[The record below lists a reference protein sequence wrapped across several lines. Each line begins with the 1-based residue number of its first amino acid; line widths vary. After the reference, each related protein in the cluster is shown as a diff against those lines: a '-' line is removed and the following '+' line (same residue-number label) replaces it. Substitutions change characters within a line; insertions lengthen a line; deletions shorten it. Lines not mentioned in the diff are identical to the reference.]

1 MRIQTQLSSL
11 LLASLLAMTGCG
23 TQQIEQTS
31 TMDSQP
37 VGARHS
43 SPHLQTDDDS
53 VNANNTDLN
62 NADPADPPV
71 DYPVRPFPTQTF
83 YQLLVAE
90 FAGMRGDV
98 QLAVDKYIEQAQ
110 ITRDPNVI
118 ERAVRT
124 ASFARKT
131 AALQELSDLWI
142 EVDPESIEARKLA
155 FYYLTRDGDVENA
168 FKYAKLILQ
177 QGDGEPLVVL
187 PGFARKISF
196 DRRKLLL
203 GEYTLLERT
212 YPDNRNILLGK
223 MQLESQQNDI
233 KQALKT
239 GKKLLQLEP
248 DNESARLAIAQ
259 MLYQHGE
266 HKSAIAIL
274 DQGIDRNPQSKKLH
288 LQLIRFVAETDL
300 AEAQRKMTQLV
311 ADHPDDVDL
320 QFTFALL
327 NKQLGLRDEASQTF
341 HEMITLNRRVAD
353 AHYQLAIMA
362 EEDGHT
368 AEAISHYTLVGEG
381 RNLLPA
387 TARLTQLMSDSG
399 QITEARLYLHR
410 LRLEHPE
417 LVVPFYRMESELLV
431 EVERYHSAYTLL
443 SESLV
448 EYPENFDLLY
458 TRSLVS
464 EKLNDIASMEQDL
477 RTILNQDADNVSALN
492 ALGYSLANHTD
503 RYDEALVLVS
513 QALAIKPDDPAIID
527 SMGWVLYRLGNN
539 EEALVRLREA
549 FNTMPDPEVATH
561 LGEVL
566 WISGEKDEAMS
577 VWRNALELDPNSEYL
592 LDTLNR
598 FEVEL

>member
-1 MRIQTQLSSL
+1 
-11 LLASLLAMTGCG
+11 MTGCG

>member
-1 MRIQTQLSSL
+1 MRMQTQLSSL
-11 LLASLLAMTGCG
+11 LLASLLAVTGCA
-23 TQQIEQTS
+23 TQQIEQAS
-31 TMDSQP
+31 TVDGQS
-37 VGARHS
+37 VDARHS
-43 SPHLQTDDDS
+43 SPDLQTDDDS
-53 VNANNTDLN
+53 ANANNTDPN
-62 NADPADPPV
+62 SADPVDTPA

-124 ASFARKT
+124 ASFARNT

-155 FYYLTRDGDVENA
+155 FYYLTRDGDVESA
-168 FKYAKLILQ
+168 FEYAKLILQ

-187 PGFARKISF
+187 PGFARKISI
-196 DRRKLLL
+196 DRRKQLLH
-203 GEYTLLERT
+203 EYAQLERS

-239 GKKLLQLEP
+239 GKKLLKLEP

-259 MLYQHGE
+259 MLYQHDE

-362 EEDGHT
+362 EEDGRT

-387 TARLTQLMSDSG
+387 TARMTQLMSDSG
-399 QITEARLYLHR
+399 QISEARLYLHR

-443 SESLV
+443 SVSLA
-448 EYPENFDLLY
+448 EYPQNFDLLY

-477 RTILNQDADNVSALN
+477 RTILSQDANNVSALN

-566 WISGEKDEAMS
+566 WISGEKEEAMS